1 MPNTITIQ
9 LHPYLICTGMCQI
22 WCPEPFLNY
31 IFELCTR
38 MDSVD
43 QLNCSTCWRRR
54 SEEEVSETGGLW
66 SIDHALIFVSELSL
80 IPEQSSFALSQ
91 CWVID
96 RVVNGISAALSLG
109 FLSFGLDVIVSTL
122 REWAEAECRTLQKLC
137 GSNGCIL
144 FFRHSKLSKHIIIVK
159 IALIIKKDT
168 WIAHEYLLCRIFPK
182 IYYILLLNI
191 LNFPLLIFRAEMFH
205 ITASLVMCDTIYNGK
220 KFTHNW
226 KRKK

>member
-1 MPNTITIQ
+1 MSTSWTVQ
-9 LHPYLICTGMCQI
+9 LADGG
-22 WCPEPFLNY
+22 
-31 IFELCTR
+31 
-38 MDSVD
+38 D
-43 QLNCSTCWRRR
+43 QRRR
-54 SEEEVSETGGLW
+54 SVRQEGCG
-66 SIDHALIFVSELSL
+66 ALIMHFVSELSL